1 MQCWYEFVVQY
12 LGGMEPGGVYGCF
25 SFFFEAFYSWCLLLC
40 NWFDESV
47 ASNEHLEDETIKTSK
62 HKRADTKQQQ
72 RGAVELSLCL
82 HRDSQHS
89 C

>member
-1 MQCWYEFVVQY
+1 MGVSLSSSRLFIV
-12 LGGMEPGGVYGCF
+12 GG
-25 SFFFEAFYSWCLLLC
+25 
-40 NWFDESV
+40 FDESV